1 MFTFGVGSYGK
12 LGHGNDSNQLV
23 PKLVEELDG
32 ERVVSLSC
40 GADHMAALNSTALPP
55 PLQAEPCQAK
65 PERLIVAHLCL
76 CVTVEGDVF
85 TWGCGGNGRLGHGSE
100 RDSKKPVLVKGMNGL
115 VALTVE
121 CGGYHMGVTT
131 RMRSSPLLAVT
142 LRAPNTRRAYGR
154 CSGWG
159 ALHVGMERVRPVWAR
174 PPRGKPAHAR
184 PRRTTAR
191 YLYYLV

>member
-1 MFTFGVGSYGK
+1 VAGKVFTFGVGSYGK

-23 PKLVEELDG
+23 PKLVEELDE

-40 GADHMAALNSTALPP
+40 GADHMAALNSTALPLP
-55 PLQAEPCQAK
+55 QPK
-65 PERLIVAHLCL
+65 PEMCL
-76 CVTVEGDVF
+76 LLTCAYVSTVEGDVF

-131 RMRSSPLLAVT
+131 RTLSSPFSHLAC
-142 LRAPNTRRAYGR
+142 P
-154 CSGWG
+154 
-159 ALHVGMERVRPVWAR
+159 
-174 PPRGKPAHAR
+174 
-184 PRRTTAR
+184 
-191 YLYYLV
+191 